1 MGYKPLT
8 QTYQGE
14 QTCERGTVR
23 VFDGE
28 REERKRRRQG
38 RADWLFQTSDDEEE
52 ELGALDLGR
61 PLLRLLLLPLLLLCH
76 SDDSYIPCRLL
87 LLLLLAPPPREQLL
101 QSIFTTTSLLLVVLL
116 RRRLCTH
123 ASQAFR
129 WCSFEDYSNPNL
141 KRKKASSCNLLQS
154 WHLPYTLNPRPFRLR
169 LYEMPLCYLH

>member
-8 QTYQGE
+8 QTYMHIKANKLVNEVQYE
-14 QTCERGTVR
+14 FSMERA
-23 VFDGE
+23 
-28 REERKRRRQG
+28 EERKRRRQG
-38 RADWLFQTSDDEEE
+38 RADWLFQSSDDEEE

-61 PLLRLLLLPLLLLCH
+61 PLQRLLLLPLLLLCQ

-141 KRKKASSCNLLQS
+141 KRKKASKVVA
-154 WHLPYTLNPRPFRLR
+154 T
-169 LYEMPLCYLH
+169 CYSHGTYPTP